1 MGSRSPKLS
10 KWCVF
15 GLENTTFLAKNWILA
30 LKWIIMWVS
39 NISIWLQF
47 LLLYIPM
54 IPESPRWLVSKG
66 RTSAALDVL
75 MSIARV
81 NKYSPHLWNY
91 NKDPL
96 NNDND
101 RMLES
106 HSEQPHCKGW
116 KCQELTSRLLAR
128 EFSKKGNIR
137 KAKRKVDNWLIMF
150 IAITYLPWKVLNDDY
165 SVQVALRYWHLSSL
179 ILLWDVGSFF
189 WPRSFLQRVKIVK
202 IPNYGW

>member
-1 MGSRSPKLS
+1 MEWRSPGSLPTKLPPS
-10 KWCVF
+10 WLEGSPAFLCNLVF
-15 GLENTTFLAKNWILA
+15 GKVNHHVGVKHINMIAR
-30 LKWIIMWVS
+30 
-39 NISIWLQF
+39 LQF

-81 NKYSPHLWNY
+81 NKYSPNLWNY

-128 EFSKKGNIR
+128 EFSKKGNNK

-150 IAITYLPWKVLNDDY
+150 IAIT
-165 SVQVALRYWHLSSL
+165 
-179 ILLWDVGSFF
+179 
-189 WPRSFLQRVKIVK
+189 
-202 IPNYGW
+202 

>member
-1 MGSRSPKLS
+1 M
-10 KWCVF
+10 
-15 GLENTTFLAKNWILA
+15 
-30 LKWIIMWVS
+30 S

-47 LLLYIPM
+47 LLLYIPW

-81 NKYSPHLWNY
+81 NKLVSPEVIH
-91 NKDPL
+91 NKNPLRNPL

-101 RMLES
+101 WMIES

-116 KCQELTSRLLAR
+116 KCQELISRLLAR
-128 EFSKKGNIR
+128 EFSKKGNNR
-137 KAKRKVDNWLIMF
+137 KAKRKVDNGLIMF
-150 IAITYLPWKVLNDDY
+150 ITITYVLRGVLNDDH

-179 ILLWDVGSFF
+179 ILLWGADSSF
-189 WPRSFLQRVKIVK
+189 
-202 IPNYGW
+202 

>member
-1 MGSRSPKLS
+1 
-10 KWCVF
+10 
-15 GLENTTFLAKNWILA
+15 
-30 LKWIIMWVS
+30 
-39 NISIWLQF
+39 
-47 LLLYIPM
+47 M

-106 HSEQPHCKGW
+106 QSEQPHCKGW
-116 KCQELTSRLLAR
+116 KCQELTSRLLAG
-128 EFSKKGNIR
+128 EFSKKGNNK

-150 IAITYLPWKVLNDDY
+150 IAITYLLKGSQWRLFSAGRLATLASFIFNP
-165 SVQVALRYWHLSSL
+165 ALRRRLLLLAPIFFAAGENSENTKLWVIIIIQFLCKSSK
-179 ILLWDVGSFF
+179 STY
-189 WPRSFLQRVKIVK
+189 PRSGLIWGPFCNKIFFPRHIHHCCCEGFK
-202 IPNYGW
+202 RPMIT